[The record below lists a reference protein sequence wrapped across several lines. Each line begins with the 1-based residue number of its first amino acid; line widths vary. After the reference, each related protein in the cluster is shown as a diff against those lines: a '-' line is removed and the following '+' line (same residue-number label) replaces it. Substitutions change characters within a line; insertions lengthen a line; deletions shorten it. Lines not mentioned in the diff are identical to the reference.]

1 VEDEELKEISR
12 KLDTMVRLLAI
23 DVIRGRELRD
33 QIKLLSQAGLKPTEI
48 AEVLGK
54 TSNSVRVA
62 LFGIRRSQGRD
73 SASIREEGA

>member
-1 VEDEELKEISR
+1 MEDEELKEISR

-54 TSNSVRVA
+54 TSNSVRVT